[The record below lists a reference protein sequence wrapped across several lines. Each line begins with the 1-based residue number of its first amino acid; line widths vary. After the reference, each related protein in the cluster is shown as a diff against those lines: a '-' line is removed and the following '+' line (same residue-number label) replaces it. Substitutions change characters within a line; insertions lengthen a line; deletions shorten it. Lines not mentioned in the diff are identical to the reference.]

1 MNPIYLTDG
10 NTSASILSTAGDL
23 LAWVLEQGTAVI
35 TWALGNP
42 YMIILLVMFIAGFA
56 VSMLA
61 RIIYSL

>member
-1 MNPIYLTDG
+1 MTPIL
-10 NTSASILSTAGDL
+10 ATAGTSETILTTAGNL
-23 LAWVLEQGTAVI
+23 LAWVLEQGTAII

-42 YMIILLVMFIAGFA
+42 YMIILLVMFVAGFA